1 MIASAF
7 SRMVDGFGP
16 AFSITPPTPIG
27 HYDKKELELISIFFF
42 GHAPFNEPDTPAR
55 AFVRPHL

>member
-1 MIASAF
+1 
-7 SRMVDGFGP
+7 MVDGFGP